1 MGIMNGIG
9 AHGRILPLRT
19 LCRWFIITGDGSIE
33 EWRNVFYLAAVIM
46 VVFSIPYLFFGSGE
60 EQPWNNEMSQTL
72 ENSAN
77 SHPKHDENQETKT

>member
-1 MGIMNGIG
+1 MVVFSIPYLFLIST
-9 AHGRILPLRT
+9 AILIHL
-19 LCRWFIITGDGSIE
+19 LLQDGSIE